1 MTTMKA
7 NLSIYKKKVISPHLL
22 FLIFPSFIFGY
33 LAVISLL
40 APIFEEYYF
49 YSISNHFYNVLSGIC
64 HQFPSKSLWIVNRP
78 MGLCSRCFALY
89 ALFSTSMLFIPLFK
103 KDKNILLISFLLLPL
118 IFDGLF
124 QYYGIRGSDNLTR
137 IFTGILFGVSASVI
151 YKYFSFIIAGFF
163 ISKRNRSNLT
173 VCKYINIV
181 MGLILVF
188 NTNLYALLICFN

>member
-1 MTTMKA
+1 MKT
-7 NLSIYKKKVISPHLL
+7 NLPIYKKKVISPYLL

-78 MGLCSRCFALY
+78 MGLCSRCFSLY
-89 ALFSTSMLFIPLFK
+89 ASFSTSMLFIPLFK

-163 ISKRNRSNLT
+163 LSKRNRSNLT
-173 VCKYINIV
+173 VYKYINIV

>member
-1 MTTMKA
+1 MKA
-7 NLSIYKKKVISPHLL
+7 NLSIYKKKVISPYLL

-89 ALFSTSMLFIPLFK
+89 ALFSASMLFIPLFK
-103 KDKNILLISFLLLPL
+103 KDKNIFIISFLLLPL
-118 IFDGLF
+118 ILDGLF

-137 IFTGILFGVSASVI
+137 IFSGILFGVSASVI

-163 ISKRNRSNLT
+163 ISKRKRGNLAAYN
-173 VCKYINIV
+173 YINVI

>member
-1 MTTMKA
+1 
-7 NLSIYKKKVISPHLL
+7 
-22 FLIFPSFIFGY
+22 
-33 LAVISLL
+33 
-40 APIFEEYYF
+40 
-49 YSISNHFYNVLSGIC
+49 
-64 HQFPSKSLWIVNRP
+64 
-78 MGLCSRCFALY
+78 
-89 ALFSTSMLFIPLFK
+89 MLFIPLFK

-173 VCKYINIV
+173 VYKYINIV

>member
-1 MTTMKA
+1 MTTIKA
-7 NLSIYKKKVISPHLL
+7 NLSIYKKKVISPYLL

-33 LAVISLL
+33 LALISLL

-137 IFTGILFGVSASVI
+137 IFSGILFGVSASVI

-163 ISKRNRSNLT
+163 LSKRNRSNLT
-173 VCKYINIV
+173 VYKYINIV

>member
-1 MTTMKA
+1 MKA
-7 NLSIYKKKVISPHLL
+7 NLSIYKKKVISPYLL

-49 YSISNHFYNVLSGIC
+49 YSISNHFYNILSGIC

-89 ALFSTSMLFIPLFK
+89 ASFSTSMLFIPLFK
-103 KDKNILLISFLLLPL
+103 KDKNILIISFLLLPL
-118 IFDGLF
+118 ILDGLF
-124 QYYGIRGSDNLTR
+124 QFYGIRGSDNLTR
-137 IFTGILFGVSASVI
+137 IFSGILFGVSASVI
-151 YKYFSFIIAGFF
+151 YKYFSFIIADFF
-163 ISKRNRSNLT
+163 ISKRNRGNLKAY
-173 VCKYINIV
+173 KYINIII
-181 MGLILVF
+181 GLILVF

>member
-1 MTTMKA
+1 MKA
-7 NLSIYKKKVISPHLL
+7 NLPIYKKKVISPYLL

-89 ALFSTSMLFIPLFK
+89 ASFSTSMLFIPLFK

-173 VCKYINIV
+173 VYKYINIV

>member
-1 MTTMKA
+1 MKA
-7 NLSIYKKKVISPHLL
+7 NLSIYKKKVISSYLL

-89 ALFSTSMLFIPLFK
+89 ASFSTSMLFIPLFK

-173 VCKYINIV
+173 VYKYINIV

>member
-1 MTTMKA
+1 MNA
-7 NLSIYKKKVISPHLL
+7 NLAIYKDKLISPHLL
-22 FLIFPSFIFGY
+22 LLIFPSSIFGY

-40 APIFEEYYF
+40 APIFEEYF
-49 YSISNHFYNVLSGIC
+49 SCSISYHFYTVLSGIC

-89 ALFSTSMLFIPLFK
+89 ASFSTSMLFIPLFK
-103 KDKNILLISFLLLPL
+103 KDKNILIISFLLLPL
-118 IFDGLF
+118 ILDGLF

-137 IFTGILFGVSASVI
+137 IFSGILFGVSASVI

-163 ISKRNRSNLT
+163 ISKINRSNLT
-173 VCKYINIV
+173 AYKYVNIV
-181 MGLILVF
+181 MGLILVL

>member
-7 NLSIYKKKVISPHLL
+7 NLPIYKKKVISPYLL

-89 ALFSTSMLFIPLFK
+89 ASFSTSMLFIPLFK
-103 KDKNILLISFLLLPL
+103 KDKNIFINFISF
-118 IFDGLF
+118 
-124 QYYGIRGSDNLTR
+124 
-137 IFTGILFGVSASVI
+137 A
-151 YKYFSFIIAGFF
+151 AA
-163 ISKRNRSNLT
+163 
-173 VCKYINIV
+173 NI
-181 MGLILVF
+181 
-188 NTNLYALLICFN
+188 